1 MSKLVRML
9 FVVANVIVKFIIN
22 ARFYHYQLYKR
33 IKKKRKYTCANRTCV
48 DVSDI
53 TPGSVDIEINE
64 LKDNLIKIEGINTLL
79 REENQNSGKKMQ

>member
-1 MSKLVRML
+1 ML

-64 LKDNLIKIEGINTLL
+64 LKDNLIRIKIITFFKRRVSIIYDFFQVN
-79 REENQNSGKKMQ
+79 GKMS